1 MSALIAARGVSVHY
15 RLKRGWFGRGAPV
28 TVKALTE
35 IDLDIETGETL
46 ALVGESGSG
55 KSTLGRALIRTLTPT
70 AGTVAFRGSDITALD
85 RRRLRPLRRH
95 FQIVFQDPFGSL
107 NPRLSIGRAVAE
119 PLVVHGLAQGADLRS
134 RVAEALDLVGIDP
147 AWAGRRPHEFSGG
160 QRQRICIAR
169 AIIGRPDFIVADEA
183 LSALDVTLQG
193 QMLGL
198 FADLKQRFGLTY
210 LFISHDLD
218 TVRAIADRVAVL
230 YLGRIVEL
238 APAADLFARPR
249 HPYTQALLAA
259 MPVPDPMRE
268 RARAHVSLPGEPPSP
283 ANPPA
288 GCAFHPRCPRATE
301 ICRAELPV
309 LRPLASGHQA
319 ACHHADSTPFEPSP

>member
-1 MSALIAARGVSVHY
+1 MSALLSARGVSVAY
-15 RLKRGWFGRGAPV
+15 RLKRGWFGRGDPV
-28 TVKALTE
+28 TVRALTD
-35 IDLDIETGETL
+35 IDLDIETGETV

-55 KSTLGRALIRTLTPT
+55 KSTLGRVLIRTLTPT

-107 NPRLSIGRAVAE
+107 NPRLSIGHAVAE
-119 PLVVHGLAQGADLRS
+119 PLIVHGLATGAELRS
-134 RVAEALDLVGIDP
+134 RVAEALDLVGIEP
-147 AWAGRRPHEFSGG
+147 AWAKRRPHEFSGG

-169 AIIGRPDFIVADEA
+169 AIVCRPDFIVADEA

-193 QMLGL
+193 QVLDL
-198 FADLKQRFGLTY
+198 FAELKRRFNLTY

-218 TVRAIADRVAVL
+218 TVRQIADRVAVL

-238 APAADLFARPR
+238 APAAALFARPR

-259 MPVPDPMRE
+259 MPVADPVSE
-268 RARAHVSLPGEPPSP
+268 RARIYTPLPGEPPSP
-283 ANPPA
+283 ANPPS
-288 GCAFHPRCPRATE
+288 GCAFHPRCPRATAL
-301 ICRAELPV
+301 CRAELPP
-309 LRPLASGHQA
+309 LRSLTPGHQA
-319 ACHHADSTPFEPSP
+319 ACHFPD

>member
-1 MSALIAARGVSVHY
+1 MHY
-15 RLKRGWFGRGAPV
+15 RLKRGWFGRGEPV

-35 IDLDIETGETL
+35 IDLDIEAGETL

-55 KSTLGRALIRTLTPT
+55 KSTLGRVLIRTLSPS
-70 AGTVAFRGSDITALD
+70 AGTIAFRGNDITALD

-119 PLVVHGLAQGADLRS
+119 PLVVHGLAKGAALRA
-134 RVAEALDLVGIDP
+134 RVAEALSLVGLDP

-169 AIIGRPDFIVADEA
+169 AVIGRPDFIVADEA

-218 TVRAIADRVAVL
+218 TVRQIADRVAVL

-238 APAADLFARPR
+238 APASALFEGAR

-259 MPVPDPMRE
+259 MPVPDPVRE
-268 RARAHVSLPGEPPSP
+268 RARIEAPLRGDPPSP
-283 ANPPA
+283 ANPPS
-288 GCAFHPRCPRATE
+288 GCAFHPRCPRATDK
-301 ICRAELPV
+301 CRADLPA
-309 LRPLASGHQA
+309 LRTLAAGHQA
-319 ACHHADSTPFEPSP
+319 ACHYAD